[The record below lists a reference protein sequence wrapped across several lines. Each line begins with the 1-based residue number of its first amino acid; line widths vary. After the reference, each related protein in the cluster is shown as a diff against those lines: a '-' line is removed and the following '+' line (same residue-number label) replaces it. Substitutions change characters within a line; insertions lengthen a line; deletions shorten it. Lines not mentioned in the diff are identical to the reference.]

1 MILGSAAD
9 RRTMQG
15 LSSGIAS
22 GNALLRGSDY
32 NQAVYN
38 RNIARDQAQLNKLM
52 TSRKT
57 IEQLYNPITLG
68 AEPMPQPIG
77 QVMQQGYF
85 GQQMQPMQQQQ
96 MQPVAQAQQ
105 SYLTPQ
111 QTEQAQT
118 QQPWQMYA
126 QNYYSQ
132 QQPLSSNYNFNP
144 YQQNYAW

>member
-1 MILGSAAD
+1 MILGSKAD
-9 RRTMQG
+9 YRTMSA
-15 LSSGIAS
+15 LDRGIGS
-22 GNALLRGSDY
+22 GNALLRGMDY
-32 NQAVYN
+32 GQAIYD
-38 RNIARDQAQLNKLM
+38 RSIARSQSQLNKLQ

-77 QVMQQGYF
+77 QVQQRYF
-85 GQQMQPMQQQQ
+85 GQQMQPMQS
-96 MQPVAQAQQ
+96 VAQAQQ

-132 QQPLSSNYNFNP
+132 QQQLSSNYNFNP

>member
-85 GQQMQPMQQQQ
+85 GQQMQPMQQQ

>member
-9 RRTMQG
+9 YRTMSA
-15 LSSGIAS
+15 LDRGIAS

-32 NQAVYN
+32 NQALYN
-38 RNIARDQAQLNKLM
+38 RNVARDQAQLNKLM
-52 TSRKT
+52 TTRKT
-57 IEQLYNPITLG
+57 IEQIYNPITLG

-77 QVMQQGYF
+77 QVQQGYF

>member
-85 GQQMQPMQQQQ
+85 GQQMQPMQ
-96 MQPVAQAQQ
+96 PVAQAQQ

>member
-1 MILGSAAD
+1 MILGSKAD
-9 RRTMQG
+9 YRTMSA
-15 LSSGIAS
+15 LDRGIGS
-22 GNALLRGSDY
+22 GNALLRGMDY
-32 NQAVYN
+32 GQAIYD
-38 RNIARDQAQLNKLM
+38 RSIARSQSQLNKLQ

-77 QVMQQGYF
+77 QVQQGYF
-85 GQQMQPMQQQQ
+85 GQQMQP

>member
-1 MILGSAAD
+1 MSALD
-9 RRTMQG
+9 R
-15 LSSGIAS
+15 GIGS
-22 GNALLRGSDY
+22 GNALLRGMDY
-32 NQAVYN
+32 GQAIYD
-38 RNIARDQAQLNKLM
+38 RSIARSQSQLNKLQ

-77 QVMQQGYF
+77 QVQQGYF
-85 GQQMQPMQQQQ
+85 GQQMQP

>member
-9 RRTMQG
+9 YRTMSA
-15 LSSGIAS
+15 LDRGIAS
-22 GNALLRGSDY
+22 GGALLRGMDY
-32 NQAVYN
+32 QQAIRD
-38 RNIARDQAQLNKLM
+38 RNLQTDIGQLQKQQVA
-52 TSRKT
+52 RKT
-57 IEQLYNPITLG
+57 IEQIYNPITLG
-68 AEPMPQPIG
+68 AEPMP

-132 QQPLSSNYNFNP
+132 QQPLSNYNFNP